1 MSDRVPAGENA
12 TAMDT
17 TSTKP
22 GFSRVL
28 MAVSDARQAGQ
39 VAEMAR
45 RVGASEVRVLHLN
58 LREVMHGR
66 RFPIETDDE
75 AAYVVEAAVFELRM
89 AGIGASGV
97 VGHALLGKAAEAI
110 VADATAWGADLI
122 VVGAPHR
129 NEVATR
135 LFGSVSLSVLQR
147 AQCPVLIAP
156 PAASE
161 YKAPVPEEQYAGVR
175 S

>member
-1 MSDRVPAGENA
+1 MSDKGPLGKSGP
-12 TAMDT
+12 AMDT

-22 GFSRVL
+22 DFSRVL
-28 MAVSDARQAGQ
+28 IAVGDARQAGQ
-39 VAEMAR
+39 AAEMAR

-75 AAYVVEAAVFELRM
+75 ASYVVEAAVFELRM
-89 AGIGASGV
+89 AGIGACGV
-97 VGHALLGKAAEAI
+97 VGHTLLGRAAEAI
-110 VADATAWGADLI
+110 LADAEAWGADLI

-129 NEVATR
+129 GELATR
-135 LFGSVSLSVLQR
+135 LFGSVSLRVIQQ

-161 YKAPVPEEQYAGVR
+161 PKAPITEEQYAGSR